1 MTTTDPTPIL
11 EARGLTR
18 TFGSRREATRAVD
31 DVSFSVGP
39 GAILGIVGESGSGK
53 STTLRCV
60 VGLERA
66 DAGEVLFDGV
76 ALTGA
81 DRATRRRFRREV
93 QMVFQDPYSSLNPRM
108 SVEAI
113 VGEGLDIHRM
123 AGSREAR
130 RARVVEV
137 LELVGLDATV
147 LDRFPRS
154 FSGGQRQRIAIAR
167 ALAVGPRVL
176 VCDEPVSALDVSVQ
190 AQVVNLLLD
199 MQQQLGLAVVF
210 VAHDLALVRHLCHEV
225 MVMQRG
231 VVVENGPCADVFDR
245 PQHDYTQSLLA
256 AIPIPDPDRD
266 RARRAAA
273 AAATAERRTA

>member
-1 MTTTDPTPIL
+1 MTPSTPEATPIL
-11 EARGLTR
+11 DVRGLTK
-18 TFGSRREATRAVD
+18 TFGGRRAPQRAVD

-66 DAGEVLFDGV
+66 DAGEVLFDGQPL
-76 ALTGA
+76 AGA
-81 DRATRRRFRREV
+81 DRETRRRFRRDV

-108 SVEAI
+108 TVEAI
-113 VGEGLDIHRM
+113 VGEGLDIHR
-123 AGSREAR
+123 AAATKQAR
-130 RARVVEV
+130 RDRVVEV
-137 LELVGLDATV
+137 LGLVGLEATV

-199 MQQQLGLAVVF
+199 MQQRLGLAVVF
-210 VAHDLALVRHLCHEV
+210 VAHDLALVRHLCHDV
-225 MVMQRG
+225 MVMQHG
-231 VVVENGPCADVFDR
+231 VVVENGPCAGVFDD
-245 PQHDYTQSLLA
+245 PQHDYTRSLLA
-256 AIPIPDPDRD
+256 AIPIPEPDRD
-266 RARRAAA
+266 RARRAEAA
-273 AAATAERRTA
+273 SARRSA

>member
-1 MTTTDPTPIL
+1 MSTSTSSGPPIL
-11 EARGLTR
+11 AVDRLTKS
-18 TFGSRREATRAVD
+18 FGPRREPQRAVD
-31 DVSFSVGP
+31 EVSFAVPS

-66 DAGEVLFDGV
+66 DAGRVLFDG
-76 ALTGA
+76 APLAGA
-81 DRATRRRFRREV
+81 DRETRRRFRRDV

-108 SVEAI
+108 TVETI
-113 VGEGLDIHRM
+113 VGEGLDIHRT
-123 AGSREAR
+123 AGSRQER
-130 RARVVEV
+130 RDRVVEV
-137 LELVGLDATV
+137 LGLVGLDATV
-147 LDRFPRS
+147 LDRYPRS

-210 VAHDLALVRHLCHEV
+210 VAHDLALVRHLCHDV
-225 MVMQRG
+225 IVMQRG
-231 VVVENGPCADVFDR
+231 VVVESGACADVFDH
-245 PQHDYTQSLLA
+245 PQHDYTKSLLA
-256 AIPIPDPDRD
+256 AIPIPDPERD
-266 RARRAAA
+266 RARRAVAA
-273 AAATAERRTA
+273 AERRSA

>member
-1 MTTTDPTPIL
+1 MTHPTTETPIL
-11 EARGLTR
+11 EAQGLTR
-18 TFGSRREATRAVD
+18 SFGSRRSTTRAVD
-31 DVSFSVGP
+31 DVSFSVAP

-66 DAGEVLFDGV
+66 DAGRVLFDGV
-76 ALTGA
+76 PLAGA
-81 DRATRRRFRREV
+81 NRETQRRFRREV

-108 SVEAI
+108 TVEMI
-113 VGEGLDIHRM
+113 VGEGLDIHKM
-123 AGSREAR
+123 AESRQAR

-147 LDRFPRS
+147 LDRYPRS

-190 AQVVNLLLD
+190 AQVVNLLLE

-210 VAHDLALVRHLCHEV
+210 VAHDLALVRHLCHDV

-245 PQHDYTQSLLA
+245 PQHEYTKSLLA

-273 AAATAERRTA
+273 AAERRSA

>member
-1 MTTTDPTPIL
+1 MSEPTSVPPIL
-11 EARGLTR
+11 AAQGLTK
-18 TFGSRREATRAVD
+18 TFGSRRETQRAVD
-31 DVSFSVGP
+31 DVSFAVAP

-66 DAGEVLFDGV
+66 EAGEVLFDGV
-76 ALTGA
+76 PLAGA
-81 DRATRRRFRREV
+81 DRETRRRFRRDV

-108 SVEAI
+108 TVESI
-113 VGEGLDIHRM
+113 VGEGLDIHRV
-123 AGSREAR
+123 ARTKQAR
-130 RARVVEV
+130 RDRVVEV
-137 LELVGLDATV
+137 LELVGLDAAI

-199 MQQQLGLAVVF
+199 MQQKLGLAVVF

-225 MVMQRG
+225 MVMQHG
-231 VVVENGPCADVFDR
+231 VVVENGACADVFDR
-245 PQHDYTQSLLA
+245 PQHDYTKSLLA
-256 AIPIPDPDRD
+256 AIPIPDPERD

-273 AAATAERRTA
+273 AAERRSA

>member
-1 MTTTDPTPIL
+1 MSGPIL
-11 EARGLTR
+11 AARGLTKS
-18 TFGSRREATRAVD
+18 FGPRRDARRVVD

-76 ALTGA
+76 PLAGA
-81 DRATRRRFRREV
+81 DREMRRSFRRDV

-108 SVEAI
+108 TVETI
-113 VGEGLDIHRM
+113 VGEGLDIHR
-123 AGSREAR
+123 AAASKQGR
-130 RARVVEV
+130 RDRVVEV
-137 LELVGLDATV
+137 LELVGLDATI
-147 LDRFPRS
+147 LERFPRS

-225 MVMQRG
+225 MVMQHG
-231 VVVENGPCADVFDR
+231 VVVEDGACADVFDR
-245 PQHDYTQSLLA
+245 PRHDYTKSLLA
-256 AIPIPDPDRD
+256 AIPIPDPERD

-273 AAATAERRTA
+273 AVDRRSA